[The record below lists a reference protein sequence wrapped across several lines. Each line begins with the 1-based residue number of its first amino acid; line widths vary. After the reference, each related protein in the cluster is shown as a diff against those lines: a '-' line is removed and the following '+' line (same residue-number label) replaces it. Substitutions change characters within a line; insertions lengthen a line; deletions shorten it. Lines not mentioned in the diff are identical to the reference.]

1 MILTFIFNFKLIFVF
16 LFILLLKFIRMLRGF
31 FVSYFNDLS
40 WLRRLRFF
48 FSVLTDFT
56 FLLAGILF
64 IWDIFNGFIF
74 LRFFL
79 FIFFVFIFLHKRSL
93 YIVFIIIILDFLN
106 MGLFGEFTSF
116 IWSILVKRLVRVV
129 DLQIRLNFIALELV
143 KLRVWILE

>member
-31 FVSYFNDLS
+31 FVSYFIDLS

-93 YIVFIIIILDFLN
+93 YIVFIIIILDFMN

-116 IWSILVKRLVRVV
+116 IWSILVKRLLRVV

>member
-1 MILTFIFNFKLIFVF
+1 
-16 LFILLLKFIRMLRGF
+16 
-31 FVSYFNDLS
+31 
-40 WLRRLRFF
+40 
-48 FSVLTDFT
+48 VLTDFT

-116 IWSILVKRLVRVV
+116 I
-129 DLQIRLNFIALELV
+129 
-143 KLRVWILE
+143 